1 MAVSRREK
9 SSDSNYVSAIGS
21 RPTEDREP
29 DLLDV
34 VEDLRDD
41 VNDISDLANI
51 VDGFTFAFT
60 AAAGRDPAKLTIT
73 HNSSRTDFEITA

>member
-9 SSDSNYVSAIGS
+9 SSDSNYVSAIGG

-41 VNDISDLANI
+41 VNDVTDLANI
-51 VDGFTFAFT
+51 VDGLTFTYT
-60 AAAGRDPAKLTIT
+60 AASGRTAASLVITHRGGTSFTIT
-73 HNSSRTDFEITA
+73 

>member
-60 AAAGRDPAKLTIT
+60 AAAGRECHFGWT
-73 HNSSRTDFEITA
+73 SFEK